1 MSRRP
6 LGEAI
11 GLPAALFSVKCL
23 AAAMLALFL
32 AYSIGLERPY
42 WAFLTSYIV
51 AQPLAGAV
59 ISKALFRVV
68 GTLVGATFAVAIV
81 PPLVNAPELL
91 SLAMA
96 SWLALCVFVS
106 LLDRTPRSYMFV
118 LAGYTACLIVFPD
131 VDSPQ
136 TIFTVAALR
145 VQEITLGIL
154 SGALVHGVV
163 LPGSITGVL
172 LGRVETILRDAERWS
187 RDAIATEPVAGLDAE
202 RRRLAQ
208 DVTELHQMSVHLPF
222 DISRLAPRVRTVR
235 ALQDQLSLLL
245 PLGAAVEDRLAQ
257 LKAANG
263 GVVPASVEA
272 LIADIGDW
280 LETPAP
286 DNATRARLT
295 QALIE
300 RCHAMEPEAR
310 ADMGWADMMR
320 LSLYAR
326 LATLVA
332 VHRDCR
338 DLLDQMATHRRSAV
352 TPRVAELLE
361 GRRNRELHRDYAG
374 ALRAALGAFLTVV
387 IGCAL
392 WIGSGWNDGGTAVML
407 AGVFLALFSA
417 QDNMLAPLKGFMI
430 GTIIASGLGA
440 VYGYVIMP
448 RLDGFVMLALAYAP
462 PLLILG
468 AMMASP
474 RWMGI
479 ALPTLLGLGSPVLL
493 SDRYVN
499 AFSSYVNGAVAQI
512 VGIWFAIIMAGL
524 IHSAGVERATR
535 RTIRAGWIDIANR
548 ANAMGAPDV
557 RGWINRMLDRIALL
571 APRLAATRRD
581 SGAPLYD
588 ALRDLRTG
596 VAIGELRQLRLDLP
610 RAEAAPLTQVLGGVG
625 DHYRAMDPDAPA
637 PADPALLSAID
648 AAIDDLGAHARP
660 AVRRESVLAL
670 VSLRRN
676 LFPDAPSHHRR
687 AAA

>member
-548 ANAMGAPDV
+548 ANAMSAPDV

-648 AAIDDLGAHARP
+648 AAIDDLGAHTRP

>member
-1 MSRRP
+1 MSGRP

-11 GLPAALFSVKCL
+11 GLPTALFSLKCL
-23 AAAMLALFL
+23 IAAMLALFL
-32 AYSIGLERPY
+32 AFHIGLERPY

-59 ISKALFRVV
+59 ISKAVFRVI
-68 GTLVGATFAVAIV
+68 GTMVGAMFAVAIV

-96 SWLALCVFVS
+96 LWLGLCVFVS

-131 VDSPQ
+131 VDAPQ
-136 TIFTVAALR
+136 TIFTVASLR
-145 VQEITLGIL
+145 VQEILLGIL
-154 SGALVHGVV
+154 SGTLVHGIV
-163 LPGSITGVL
+163 LPGSVTGVL
-172 LGRVETILRDAERWS
+172 LGRVEAILRDAERWS
-187 RDAIATEPVAGLDAE
+187 RDAIATDPVPGLDAE

-222 DISRLAPRVRTVR
+222 DISRLAPRIRTVR

-263 GVVPASVEA
+263 GMVPAPVEA
-272 LIADIGDW
+272 LIADVRSW

-286 DNATRARLT
+286 DNATRAERT
-295 QALIE
+295 QALID
-300 RCHAMEPEAR
+300 RCHAMEPQATG
-310 ADMGWADMMR
+310 DMGWADMMR

-326 LATLVA
+326 LATLIA
-332 VHRDCR
+332 AHRDCR
-338 DLLDQMATHRRSAV
+338 DLLDQMTTHRRSAV

-374 ALRAALGAFLTVV
+374 ALRAAFGAFLTVA

-392 WIGSGWNDGGTAVML
+392 WIGSGWKDGGTAVML
-407 AGVFLALFSA
+407 AGVFLALFAA
-417 QDNMLAPLKGFMI
+417 QDNALAPLKGFMI
-430 GTIIASGLGA
+430 GTILASGLGA
-440 VYGYVIMP
+440 IYGYVIMP
-448 RLDGFVMLALAYAP
+448 RLDGFAMLALAYAP
-462 PLLILG
+462 PLLLLG

-499 AFSSYVNGAVAQI
+499 AFAAYANGAVAQL

-524 IHSAGVERATR
+524 LQSAGVERAIR
-535 RTIRAGWIDIANR
+535 RTVRAGWIDIANR
-548 ANAMGAPDV
+548 ANVKGAPDV
-557 RGWINRMLDRIALL
+557 RAWINRMLDRIALL
-571 APRLAATRRD
+571 APRLAATRQD

-596 VAIGELRQLRLDLP
+596 AAIGELRQLRIDLDP
-610 RAEAAPLTQVLGGVG
+610 QDGAPLTRVLAGVG
-625 DHYRAMDPDAPA
+625 DHYRALDPDAPA
-637 PADPALLSAID
+637 PADPALLWAID
-648 AAIDDLGAHARP
+648 GAIDDLGGHARP
-660 AVRRESVLAL
+660 SVRRDAVLAL

-676 LFPDAPSHHRR
+676 LFPDAPGHRR

>member
-1 MSRRP
+1 MKVQK
-6 LGEAI
+6 LGEKI

-23 AAAMLALFL
+23 IAAMLALYL

-51 AQPLAGAV
+51 AQPMAGAV
-59 ISKALFRVV
+59 ISKAVFRII
-68 GTLVGATFAVAIV
+68 GTLTGAMFAVAVV

-96 SWLALCVFVS
+96 SWLGLCVFVS

-131 VDSPQ
+131 VDTPQ
-136 TIFTVAALR
+136 TIFTVASLR
-145 VQEITLGIL
+145 VQEILLGIL
-154 SGALVHGVV
+154 SGSLVHGVI

-172 LGRVETILRDAERWS
+172 LGRVQTILRDAERWS
-187 RDAIATEPVAGLDAE
+187 RDAIATDPVPGLDAE

-208 DVTELHQMSVHLPF
+208 DVSELHQMSVHLPF

-263 GVVPASVEA
+263 GVVPTQVEA
-272 LIADIGDW
+272 LIADVRDW

-286 DNATRARLT
+286 NPAARASLT
-295 QALIE
+295 GALIA
-300 RCHAMEPEAR
+300 RCTALEPEAR

-338 DLLDQMATHRRSAV
+338 DLLDQMTTHRRSAV
-352 TPRVAELLE
+352 TPRVAQLLE

-374 ALRAALGAFLTVV
+374 AARGAFGAFLTVAL
-387 IGCAL
+387 GCAL
-392 WIGSGWNDGGTAVML
+392 WIGSGWKDGGTAVML
-407 AGVFLALFSA
+407 AGVFLALFA
-417 QDNMLAPLKGFMI
+417 AADNPLAPLKGFMV
-430 GTIIASGLGA
+430 GTIVASLLGA
-440 VYGYVIMP
+440 LYGYAIMP
-448 RLDGFVMLALAYAP
+448 RLDGFPMLAMAYAP
-462 PLLILG
+462 ALLVLG
-468 AMMASP
+468 ALMASP
-474 RWMGI
+474 RWAGI

-499 AFSSYVNGAVAQI
+499 AFASYVNGAVAQL

-524 IHSAGVERATR
+524 LQSAGVERAIR
-535 RTIRAGWIDIANR
+535 RTVRAGWIDIANR
-548 ANAMGAPDV
+548 ANLMTPPDV

-581 SGAPLYD
+581 SGAPLFD

-596 VAIGELRQLRLDLP
+596 VAIGELRRLRLDLP
-610 RAEAAPLTQVLGGVG
+610 REEAAPLTQVLGGVG
-625 DHYRAMDPDAPA
+625 RHYRAMDPDQPVM
-637 PADPALLSAID
+637 ADPVLLDDID
-648 AAIDDLGAHARP
+648 AAIGELAASP
-660 AVRRESVLAL
+660 QPMVRRESVLAL

-676 LFPDAPSHHRR
+676 LFPDAQSYRR
-687 AAA
+687 AGA

>member
-1 MSRRP
+1 MRLLSEK
-6 LGEAI
+6 LGV
-11 GLPAALFSVKCL
+11 PAALFSLKCL
-23 AAAMLALFL
+23 VAAMLALFV
-32 AYSIGLERPY
+32 AFSIGLERPY

-51 AQPLAGAV
+51 AQPMAGAV
-59 ISKALFRVV
+59 ISKALFRIV
-68 GTLVGATFAVAIV
+68 GTFVGAMFAVAIV

-96 SWLALCVFVS
+96 SWLGLSVFVS

-131 VDSPQ
+131 VDTPQ
-136 TIFTVAALR
+136 TVFTVASLR
-145 VQEITLGIL
+145 VQEILIGIL
-154 SGALVHGVV
+154 SGALVHGII

-172 LGRVETILRDAERWS
+172 LGRVEAILRDAERWS
-187 RDAIATEPVAGLDAE
+187 RDAIAIDPVQGLDAE

-245 PLGAAVEDRLAQ
+245 QLGAAVEDRLAQ
-257 LKAANG
+257 LKAANR
-263 GVVPASVEA
+263 GVVPRRVER
-272 LIADIGDW
+272 LIADVRLW
-280 LETPAP
+280 LDTPVV
-286 DNATRARLT
+286 DNGVRAEKA
-295 QALIE
+295 QALID
-300 RCHAMEPEAR
+300 RCVALEPVVR
-310 ADMGWADMMR
+310 TGMGWRDMMR

-326 LATLVA
+326 LATLIA

-338 DLLDQMATHRRSAV
+338 DLCDQMAIHSRAAV

-374 ALRAALGAFLTVV
+374 AARGAFAAFTTVAV
-387 IGCAL
+387 GCAL
-392 WIGSGWNDGGTAVML
+392 WIGSGWKDGSTAVML

-417 QDNMLAPLKGFMI
+417 SDNPLAPLKGFMI
-430 GTIIASGLGA
+430 GTIAASALGA
-440 VYGYVIMP
+440 VYGYAIMP
-448 RLDGFVMLALAYAP
+448 RLDGFAMLAMAYAP
-462 PLLILG
+462 MLLILG

-493 SDRYVN
+493 SDHYVS
-499 AFSSYVNGAVAQI
+499 AFGAYINGAVAQI

-524 IHSAGVERATR
+524 LQSAGVERAIR
-535 RTIRAGWIDIANR
+535 RTVRAGWTDIANR
-548 ANAMGAPDV
+548 ATLMSPPDV

-581 SGAPLYD
+581 SGKPLYD

-610 RAEAAPLTQVLGGVG
+610 LDEGAPLADVLGGVSA
-625 DHYRAMDPDAPA
+625 HYRRLDPDAPQA
-637 PADPALLSAID
+637 ADPALLQHID
-648 AAIDDLGAHARP
+648 AAIDDLAANPGAAI
-660 AVRRESVLAL
+660 RREAVLGL

-676 LFPDAPSHHRR
+676 LFPEAQGYRR

>member
-1 MSRRP
+1 MKVQK
-6 LGEAI
+6 LGEKI

-23 AAAMLALFL
+23 IAAMLALYL

-51 AQPLAGAV
+51 AQPMAGAV
-59 ISKALFRVV
+59 ISKAVFRII
-68 GTLVGATFAVAIV
+68 GTLTGAMVAVAVV

-96 SWLALCVFVS
+96 SWLGLCVFVS

-131 VDSPQ
+131 VDTPQ
-136 TIFTVAALR
+136 TIFTVASLR
-145 VQEITLGIL
+145 VQEILLGIL
-154 SGALVHGVV
+154 SGSLVHGVI

-172 LGRVETILRDAERWS
+172 LGRVQTILRDAERWS
-187 RDAIATEPVAGLDAE
+187 RDAIATDPVPGLDAE

-208 DVTELHQMSVHLPF
+208 DVSELHQMSVHLPF

-263 GVVPASVEA
+263 GVVPTQVEA
-272 LIADIGDW
+272 LIADVRDW

-286 DNATRARLT
+286 NPAARASLT
-295 QALIE
+295 GALIA
-300 RCHAMEPEAR
+300 RCTALEPEAR

-338 DLLDQMATHRRSAV
+338 DLLDQMTTHRRSAV
-352 TPRVAELLE
+352 TPRVAQLLE

-374 ALRAALGAFLTVV
+374 AARGAFGAFLTVAL
-387 IGCAL
+387 GCAL
-392 WIGSGWNDGGTAVML
+392 WIGSGWKDGGTAVML
-407 AGVFLALFSA
+407 AGVFLALFA
-417 QDNMLAPLKGFMI
+417 AADNPLAPLKGFMV
-430 GTIIASGLGA
+430 GTIVASLLGA
-440 VYGYVIMP
+440 LYGYAIMP
-448 RLDGFVMLALAYAP
+448 RLDGFPMLAMAYAP
-462 PLLILG
+462 ALLVLG
-468 AMMASP
+468 ALMASP
-474 RWMGI
+474 RWAGI

-499 AFSSYVNGAVAQI
+499 AFASYVNGAVAQL

-524 IHSAGVERATR
+524 LQSAGVERAIR
-535 RTIRAGWIDIANR
+535 RTVRAGWIDIANR
-548 ANAMGAPDV
+548 ANLMTPPDV

-581 SGAPLYD
+581 SGAPLFD

-596 VAIGELRQLRLDLP
+596 VAIGELRRLRLDLP
-610 RAEAAPLTQVLGGVG
+610 REEAAPLTQVLGGVG
-625 DHYRAMDPDAPA
+625 RHYRAMDPDQPVM
-637 PADPALLSAID
+637 ADPVLLDDID
-648 AAIDDLGAHARP
+648 AAIGELAASP
-660 AVRRESVLAL
+660 QPMVRRESVLAL

-676 LFPDAPSHHRR
+676 LFPDAQSYRR
-687 AAA
+687 AGA